1 MITKEQFSE
10 WKASPV
16 TIEIYK
22 EVERAKQSLV
32 SMLSKGT
39 TIGQTAEETHGM
51 TNRVIGQINGLN
63 QLLNLTYE
71 DEDNEEEIPYE

>member
-10 WKASPV
+10 WKAHPV

-32 SMLSKGT
+32 FMLSKGT

-71 DEDNEEEIPYE
+71 DNEEEVSHE

>member
-10 WKASPV
+10 WKAHPV
-16 TIEIYK
+16 TIEVYK
-22 EVERAKQSLV
+22 EVVQAKQGLV
-32 SMLSKGT
+32 SKLSEGA
-39 TIGQTAEETHGM
+39 TIAQTAEATHGM

-71 DEDNEEEIPYE
+71 DNEEEVHYE

>member
-10 WKASPV
+10 WKAHPV

-32 SMLSKGT
+32 SMLSKGA

-71 DEDNEEEIPYE
+71 DNEEEVSHE

>member
-10 WKASPV
+10 WKAHPV

-22 EVERAKQSLV
+22 EVKSAKQNLV
-32 SMLSKGT
+32 SMLSAGA

-71 DEDNEEEIPYE
+71 DNEEEMHHE

>member
-10 WKASPV
+10 WKTHPV

-22 EVERAKQSLV
+22 EVKSAKQNLV
-32 SMLSKGT
+32 SMLSAGA
-39 TIGQTAEETHGM
+39 TIGQTDEETHGM

-71 DEDNEEEIPYE
+71 DNEEEMHHE

>member
-10 WKASPV
+10 WKANPV

-32 SMLSKGT
+32 SMLSKGA
-39 TIGQTAEETHGM
+39 TIGQAAENTHGM

-71 DEDNEEEIPYE
+71 DNEEEQKLCR